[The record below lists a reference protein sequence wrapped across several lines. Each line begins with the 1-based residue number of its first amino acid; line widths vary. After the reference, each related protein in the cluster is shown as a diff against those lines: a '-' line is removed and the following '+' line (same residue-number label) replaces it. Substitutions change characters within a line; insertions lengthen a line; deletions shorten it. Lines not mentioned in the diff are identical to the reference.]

1 MSSTAP
7 TSQDLQQF
15 TDALQVALD
24 SYDLLVERLAVLE
37 DQLSERGW
45 QRIGDN
51 TRDFSRE
58 GLRAIS
64 RMVRIYWLKN
74 PLIKRAVA
82 VQNLYVWGQ
91 GVTLRAVHPTVDA
104 VVQKVLKDPTNRTVL
119 GDVEA
124 LMRLETEL
132 QLFGNLFFVLFTNPS
147 TGHLKIRTI
156 PFDEIEAI
164 ITNPDDAQD
173 PHYYLRVWTSTTYNP
188 TTGFGEI
195 KQHKAYYPDWRY
207 NPAGGHPSHIAGIP
221 VKDAAIYHVSVNR
234 LNDMQFGVSE
244 VYAACDWANAYKV
257 FLEKWV
263 TITDALSK
271 FTMQL
276 TGANKR
282 VATAAVSKL
291 QEMIPRL
298 QQGLAEARAQGAGT
312 VGGTFV
318 TTPGTKL
325 EPIKTSGVTTSM
337 DDARRLMLMVC
348 SATGINEPYLT
359 GDPSTGNLAT
369 AKSMERPMELQF
381 TARQRLWSSILSNIL
396 DYIIDQAAM
405 MPSGPLHA
413 GATVEIDDDGDRI
426 VTLGI
431 DPETGETMNRAVEV
445 KFPPIL
451 ERDLSEQVDAIIHA
465 GTLKGAAAAG
475 TIPIKHLTRMLLDAL
490 GEEHAADLV
499 EEWFPEDE
507 DTQADD
513 SEAALATA
521 IGKLEAYLREV
532 SA

>member
-1 MSSTAP
+1 MSSPAP
-7 TSQDLQQF
+7 APQDIQQF
-15 TDALQVALD
+15 TDALQVTLD

-37 DQLSERGW
+37 DQLREPGW
-45 QRIGDN
+45 QRIGGGE
-51 TRDFSRE
+51 RDFSRE
-58 GLRAIS
+58 GLRNIS
-64 RMVRIYWLKN
+64 RMARIYWLKN

-104 VVQKVLKDPTNRTVL
+104 VIQKVLKDPTNRTVF

-124 LMRLETEL
+124 WMRLETGL
-132 QLFGNLFFVLFTNPS
+132 QLFANLFFVFFVNPS
-147 TGHLKIRTI
+147 TGHVKIRTI
-156 PFDEIEAI
+156 PFDEIAAVI
-164 ITNPDDAQD
+164 SNPDDAQD
-173 PHYYLRVWTSTTYNP
+173 PWYYLRVWNTTTVNP
-188 TTGFGEI
+188 STGFPTVEP
-195 KQHKAYYPDWRY
+195 KKAYYPDWRY
-207 NPAGGHPSHIAGIP
+207 NPRGGHPTHIAGIP
-221 VKDAAIYHVSVNR
+221 VKESPIYHVSVNR
-234 LNDMQFGVSE
+234 LDDMQFGVSE
-244 VYAACDWANAYKV
+244 LYAACDWANAYKT

-271 FTMQL
+271 FAMQL

-282 VATAAVSKL
+282 AATAAVSKL

-298 QQGLAEARAQGAGT
+298 QQGLAEARASTGGT
-312 VGGTFV
+312 IGGTFV

-325 EPIKTSGVTTSM
+325 EPIKTSGITTSM

-381 TARQRLWSSILSNIL
+381 TARQSLWSSILGNIL

-405 MPSGPLHA
+405 MPSGPLQA
-413 GATVEIDDDGDRI
+413 GATVEIDDDGDRL
-426 VTLGI
+426 VTLGA
-431 DPETGETMNRAVEV
+431 DPETGEPMNRTIEV
-445 KFPPIL
+445 RFPSIL
-451 ERDLSEQVDAIIHA
+451 KRDLTEQVDAIIHA

-475 TIPIKHLTRMLLDAL
+475 TIPVKHLTRMLLDVL

-499 EEWFPEDE
+499 EEWFPEGE
-507 DTQADD
+507 TPTD
-513 SEAALATA
+513 SEAALARA
-521 IGKLEAYLREV
+521 IGRLETYLTEV
-532 SA
+532 TGA